1 MRQCCVVIFIVYLLA
16 ACAASPPV
24 HYYTL
29 GLPTS
34 AEPPAAGA
42 PSYRVAVG
50 PVTVPELVDRPLMV
64 LQTGSNEVVIA
75 EQHRWAEPLK
85 SEIPRVVAA
94 NLAREL
100 GSPWAVSAR
109 LNAARDADFR
119 VSIDI
124 QRFDSTLNDGATV
137 EALWAIYRATG
148 APVQRGHSL
157 AREAV
162 GGGGYDAL
170 AAAHGRALAKVSHD
184 IAEAIKGLQAR

>member
-1 MRQCCVVIFIVYLLA
+1 MRQCCVVILIVYLLA
-16 ACAASPPV
+16 ACAASPPT

-29 GLPTS
+29 SLPTS
-34 AEPPAAGA
+34 AEPAAGGA

-100 GSPWAVSAR
+100 GNPWSVSAR

-124 QRFDSTLNDGATV
+124 QRFESTLNDAATV
-137 EALWAIYRATG
+137 EALWAIYPKG
-148 APVQRGHSL
+148 SSPVQRGHTL
-157 AREAV
+157 AREPVSGA
-162 GGGGYDAL
+162 GYDAL

-184 IAEAIKGLQAR
+184 VGEAIKGLPGR